1 MSYLRLSYQFK
12 RNIAEFI
19 SLITYAPL
27 VSIPAFAVINYYFL
41 DWNSFIIVTSISIL
55 FAAFLPTLL
64 VFIWLKGKRMD
75 LDIPDRRERTYPLI
89 VVITSYFIGVIALY
103 ALNAPEVTTI
113 LMFCYFSNT
122 VIILLVNLFWKIS
135 MHAVGVAVPTTVLI
149 YAFGP
154 IGSIFALILP
164 VVMWSRVY
172 LKRHT
177 VGQVISGAL
186 LGFAFTILQIP
197 YLIR

>member
-1 MSYLRLSYQFK
+1 MSYLTLSYTIK
-12 RNIAEFI
+12 RNVAELI

-27 VSIPAFAVINYYFL
+27 VSIPAFAVINYSL
-41 DWNSFIIVTSISIL
+41 DGNSFVIITFISIF
-55 FAAFLPTLL
+55 FAAFLPTLI
-64 VFIWLKGKRMD
+64 VFMWLKDKRID
-75 LDIPDRRERTYPLI
+75 LDIPDRKERTYPLM
-89 VVITSYFIGVIALY
+89 VVITSYFIGAIALY
-103 ALNAPEVTTI
+103 ALNAPAITTI

-122 VIILLVNLFWKIS
+122 VMVLLINLFWKIS

-149 YAFGP
+149 YVFGP

-177 VGQVISGAL
+177 IGQVITGAL
-186 LGFAFTILQIP
+186 LGFVLTVLQIY
-197 YLIR
+197 YLIN